1 VEGIISDFHPKPAFG
16 GGYESFRVKDV
27 PFFYSDYESTP
38 GFNRVTRNGGPMMEG
53 PSRPD
58 NLCLQQRE
66 QPQSERHCETRNCRN
81 SKVKQARFR
90 HINEETATTARL

>member
-1 VEGIISDFHPKPAFG
+1 
-16 GGYESFRVKDV
+16 
-27 PFFYSDYESTP
+27 
-38 GFNRVTRNGGPMMEG
+38 MMEG